1 MGKGTGGQSCP
12 ARSGL
17 GAVMA
22 ITREHE
28 LHKRR
33 FGRNV
38 GVGVT
43 LVAFIALVFLL
54 TIAKVQRG
62 GSIQAFDHTYRPA
75 LDPTLIP
82 GGNE

>member
-1 MGKGTGGQSCP
+1 
-12 ARSGL
+12 
-17 GAVMA
+17 MA

-38 GVGVT
+38 GLGLV
-43 LVAFIALVFLL
+43 LVAFIVLVFGL

-62 GSIQAFDHTYRPA
+62 GTIEAFDHTYRPA
-75 LDPTLIP
+75 IDPAAQPMT
-82 GGNE
+82 GGTE